1 MTNENLPAPGSAG
14 PDPLAVIGELT
25 AALEGARD
33 DLRSLR
39 DELETDRKASEARDA
54 ALADSARRRGRII
67 TALAVSFCLDL
78 LITAGFGWNTVRV
91 NDAVSAQHASNVQQC
106 QLANVTRGQD
116 IAIWNLFLADLAP
129 AAARTPK
136 VTAELAK
143 VNQLIKVKDTP
154 RDCASAYPG
163 R

>member
-1 MTNENLPAPGSAG
+1 VANENLPAPGSAG

-54 ALADSARRRGRII
+54 ALASSARRRGRII
-67 TALAVSFCLDL
+67 AALAVSFCLDL

-91 NDAVSAQHASNVQQC
+91 NDAVTAGQQNAVSSCQQSNV
-106 QLANVTRGQD
+106 NRVED
-116 IAIWNLFLADLAP
+116 IAIWNRILGAQTTS
-129 AAARTPK
+129 AAAK
-136 VTAELAK
+136 AEIADVKRLVK
-143 VNQLIKVKDTP
+143 IKDTP
-154 RDCASAYPG
+154 HVCN
-163 R
+163 

>member
-1 MTNENLPAPGSAG
+1 VVNENLPAPGSAG

-54 ALADSARRRGRII
+54 ALASAGRRRGRII
-67 TALAVSFCLDL
+67 AALAVSFCLDL

-91 NDAVSAQHASNVQQC
+91 NDAVTAGQQNAVSSCQQSNV
-106 QLANVTRGQD
+106 NRVED
-116 IAIWNLFLADLAP
+116 IAIWNRILGAQPAS
-129 AAARTPK
+129 AAAK
-136 VTAELAK
+136 AEIADVKRLVK
-143 VNQLIKVKDTP
+143 IKDTP
-154 RDCASAYPG
+154 HVCN
-163 R
+163 